1 MRKLS
6 ITNKPYL
13 IDYKEKIII
22 ENDYSMEEEFD
33 PKKVIFPILIKYYI
47 YMPHI
52 CIHSVQNPTLG
63 VDSIMET
70 YHMDEKTFGFS
81 LYHNPKML
89 DTVTNTV
96 RRIEHFLEELNT
108 KYCLNIDVEVT
119 KLNIGILFNS
129 FFGRREDIKVINK
142 KSMTIIPQE
151 YIERNRDDNR

>member
-1 MRKLS
+1 
-6 ITNKPYL
+6 
-13 IDYKEKIII
+13 
-22 ENDYSMEEEFD
+22 
-33 PKKVIFPILIKYYI
+33 
-47 YMPHI
+47 
-52 CIHSVQNPTLG
+52 
-63 VDSIMET
+63 
-70 YHMDEKTFGFS
+70 
-81 LYHNPKML
+81 ML

-151 YIERNRDDNR
+151 YIERIRDDNR

>member
-1 MRKLS
+1 MRKSS
-6 ITNKPYL
+6 IINQPYL

-22 ENDYSMEEEFD
+22 ENDYSMEEEFN
-33 PKKVIFPILIKYYI
+33 PKKVIFPILIKYYV

-52 CIHSVQNPTLG
+52 FIHSVGNPTLG

-81 LYHNPKML
+81 LQHNPKML
-89 DTVTNTV
+89 DTMTNTV

-119 KLNIGILFNS
+119 KLNIGLFLS
-129 FFGRREDIKVINK
+129 CFFGHREDIKVIYK

-151 YIERNRDDNR
+151 YIERNKDVT